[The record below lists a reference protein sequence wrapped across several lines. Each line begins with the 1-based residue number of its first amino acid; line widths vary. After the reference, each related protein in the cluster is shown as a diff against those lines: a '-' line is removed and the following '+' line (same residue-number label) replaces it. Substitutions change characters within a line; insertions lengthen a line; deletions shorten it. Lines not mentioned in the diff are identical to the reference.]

1 MQNQFQEKWNKKEN
15 MSINFQKRQQ
25 RGGEKEK
32 NGKNKGHK
40 IKGVELHLNTFFKLQ
55 QYDIYKEEI
64 TVAYKYVKNSQA
76 YLSLGKS
83 KLKSQRNISCPPNW
97 QRLKF

>member
-1 MQNQFQEKWNKKEN
+1 MPNYYQEKWNKKEKHVN
-15 MSINFQKRQQ
+15 KFPKKTTK
-25 RGGEKEK
+25 GWEKGK
-32 NGKNKGHK
+32 TGKNKEHK
-40 IKGVELHLNTFFKLQ
+40 IKGVELHLNTFLKIQ

-64 TVAYKYVKNSQA
+64 MVAQKYVKNSQP
-76 YLSLGKS
+76 YLSLAKC